1 VRLDYLIRRVLLFF
15 IIVWLAATVNFFIPR
30 LSGQDPVRENLL
42 QQAVSGGYV
51 HTGMEAMVKEYEKK
65 FGLDRPLWAQYLTYL
80 SDMAQF
86 NLGYSLSN
94 YPKTVAQ
101 IMGESLPWTMALLGL
116 TTLASFTIGTL
127 LGALLAW
134 PRAPRF
140 LQFLLP
146 PLLTL
151 SAVPYFLLGLGLL
164 YLFAFQNKW
173 FPLSGGYTPGTFPDW
188 SSLNFWLDVLW
199 HSVLPALS
207 ILLVSI
213 GFWALG
219 MRGMMVTVQGE
230 DFMTFAE
237 AKGLKGSTLFLRYAM
252 RNAILPQ
259 VTSLALALGHI
270 TSGSVLVEVIFGYPG
285 IGTVLYHAI
294 REVDYF
300 LIQGIIFTVI
310 VGIGLA
316 TLILDLAYPLIDPRI
331 SYRRA

>member
-1 VRLDYLIRRVLLFF
+1 MRLDYLIRRVLLFF

-30 LSGQDPVRENLL
+30 LSGQDPVREKLL

-237 AKGLKGSTLFLRYAM
+237 AKGLKGSTLFLRYAV

-300 LIQGIIFTVI
+300 LIQGIVFTII

>member
-1 VRLDYLIRRVLLFF
+1 MRLDYLIRRVLLFF

-30 LSGQDPVRENLL
+30 LSGQDPVREKLL

-65 FGLDRPLWAQYLTYL
+65 FGLDRPLWVQYLTYL
-80 SDMAQF
+80 GDMAQF

-101 IMGESLPWTMALLGL
+101 IMGESLPWTMALLSV
-116 TTLASFTIGTL
+116 ATIFAFAIGSI